1 MASALVAGS
10 SRAKVVF
17 LILLL
22 FSSGLSA
29 PTASALQRY
38 QLGHDFSQLNFPV
51 MQPSSLNS
59 RGSFFFSNAE
69 VSPSSGSNSPTSAEG
84 QTPTFS
90 QIPVTGSGADYIY
103 ERQGNIYNVFP
114 ESILENG
121 GSPFTL
127 VAFGPLLSV
136 WLDSERRRSRFR
148 IYVEILDLLRK
159 GPMSP
164 YEISFHL
171 GLNSKR
177 TREYIEFLADKKF
190 LDCSGQDGR
199 FVCTI
204 TVPGA
209 ILVENLKMILNESE

>member
-1 MASALVAGS
+1 LASALVLE
-10 SRAKVVF
+10 SRAKAVF

-29 PTASALQRY
+29 PAASALQRY
-38 QLGHDFSQLNFPV
+38 QLGHDFSQLNSPI
-51 MQPSSLNS
+51 MQPSPLNG
-59 RGSFFFSNAE
+59 RGPFFFSY
-69 VSPSSGSNSPTSAEG
+69 VVGSPSSGGNFPTSAEG
-84 QTPTFS
+84 QIPSLLS
-90 QIPVTGSGADYIY
+90 QIPVTGSGVDYIY
-103 ERQGNIYNVFP
+103 VRQGNVYNIFP
-114 ESILENG
+114 ENILENG
-121 GSPFTL
+121 GSPYSL
-127 VAFGPLLSV
+127 VPFGPLLSV

-190 LDCSGQDGR
+190 LDCSDQEGR
-199 FVCTI
+199 FLCTI
-204 TVPGA
+204 TTPGA
-209 ILVENLKMILNESE
+209 IFVENLKMILNESE